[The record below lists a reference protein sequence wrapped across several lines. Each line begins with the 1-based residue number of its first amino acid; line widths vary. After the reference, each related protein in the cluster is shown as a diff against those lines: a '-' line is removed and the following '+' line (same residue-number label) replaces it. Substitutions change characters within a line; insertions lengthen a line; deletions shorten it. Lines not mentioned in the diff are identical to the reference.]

1 MIQKLSTVCGY
12 FYIGYTPDKGEYIRV
27 RSNLLGALRANQTYA
42 RMKMKKD
49 AGTDPTETRN
59 ESGAEKEKLTLLN
72 KLMILAALA
81 IVSIPIFGIEF

>member
-1 MIQKLSTVCGY
+1 
-12 FYIGYTPDKGEYIRV
+12 
-27 RSNLLGALRANQTYA
+27 
-42 RMKMKKD
+42 MKKD